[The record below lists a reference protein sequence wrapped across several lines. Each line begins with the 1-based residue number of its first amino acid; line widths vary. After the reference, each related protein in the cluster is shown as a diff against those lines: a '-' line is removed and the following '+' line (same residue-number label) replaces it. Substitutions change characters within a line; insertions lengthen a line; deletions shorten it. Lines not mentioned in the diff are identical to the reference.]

1 METSAAAEVSR
12 DRDPLSLPGVIDPRP
27 DFVVG
32 LVLAISSGIQTDR
45 QTDRQTQTD
54 SLRTSSRKRHLDRP
68 ALSPKVTSSRAV
80 AIQ

>member
-1 METSAAAEVSR
+1 MNDSFATSENWMETSAAAEVSR

-45 QTDRQTQTD
+45 QTDRLRQTAFAP
-54 SLRTSSRKRHLDRP
+54 LRASDT
-68 ALSPKVTSSRAV
+68 
-80 AIQ
+80 

>member
-45 QTDRQTQTD
+45 QTQTD